1 MFKRVAIASA
11 TVVVA
16 AATGIVT
23 NVLSSSW
30 TLTWWLALGVLVVLG
45 VGLQLLVGKKS
56 IVSSTGP
63 GAVGVG
69 GSTSKRVTTRV
80 RGKHGSGEVDG
91 EISAAGP
98 GSVAIG
104 GNADGEI
111 STDVS

>member
-1 MFKRVAIASA
+1 MFKRLATASA
-11 TVVVA
+11 TVALA

-45 VGLQLLVGKKS
+45 IGLQFLVGKKAA
-56 IVSSTGP
+56 VSSTGP
-63 GAVGVG
+63 GAVAVA
-69 GSTSKRVTTRV
+69 GSTAKRVTTRV
-80 RGKHGSGEVDG
+80 RGKQGSGQVKG

-104 GNADGEI
+104 GDAGGEI